1 MNVRIIIINVFQIY
15 NMGIIKMKDMTITV
29 FCKKYDACQPGIDWA
44 AEKLPGGMM
53 SELWPVLIEQP
64 EYLIWVATQ
73 EYVFSDRDN
82 RIMACRFVRETPI
95 GDGRTVWDLL
105 TDERSRN
112 AVIVAERYCNG
123 EATEDELAAAGAAAW
138 AAVWAAVWAAAR
150 AAAWTAE
157 QAAGAAAWT
166 AEQAAGAATWAAAR
180 AAAWTAEQAAA
191 TWAAARAARAE
202 QAKII
207 MEFGNPFLEVE

>member
-1 MNVRIIIINVFQIY
+1 
-15 NMGIIKMKDMTITV
+15 MKNITITD
-29 FCKKYDACQPGIDWA
+29 FCKKFDACQRGIDWA

-53 SELWPVLIEQP
+53 SELWPLLIEQP

-123 EATEDELAAAGAAAW
+123 EATGAELSAARAAMWAARAEWAASRGAEWGAEWAARAAW
-138 AAVWAAVWAAAR
+138 AAWAA
-150 AAAWTAE
+150 
-157 QAAGAAAWT
+157 
-166 AEQAAGAATWAAAR
+166 
-180 AAAWTAEQAAA
+180 
-191 TWAAARAARAE
+191 

-207 MEFGNPFLEVE
+207 MEFGNPFLGVEK